1 MVSMF
6 SVLYFQFQSS
16 MTGTRTRSQ
25 QYKMLGFHRD
35 REFNLSE
42 TRDLV
47 GTGNPAWAG
56 SVTRVKSM
64 AINVIR

>member
-1 MVSMF
+1 
-6 SVLYFQFQSS
+6 
-16 MTGTRTRSQ
+16 MTGTGTKSR